1 MMGRIGDHTATL
13 QKAWAKFYPSW
24 WGRLIACR
32 RLSGGAL
39 WGSLASCG
47 RLAIGL
53 ARQRRSRESIETN
66 LDAAYTSAQQS
77 LALMLVALAAY
88 AQQNGYPLEY
98 PAATQGANYMHN
110 YYLPPA
116 PSTTPWAPEWS
127 PDGKWI
133 AVAMQG
139 SIWRVDPATGAATE
153 LTYNRR
159 YHSSPAFSPDGKWI
173 VYTAEDGLKRIQL
186 EILNL
191 ATGESRAL
199 TDDNQ
204 VYLDPVFSPDG
215 GRLAYVSTLPTGAF
229 NIYVREIRG
238 GEWQSKPVALTADNR
253 YPRDRLYVGVWD
265 SHTQPVWTPDG
276 KEIVFVCNRDVALGS
291 GDLWR
296 MPAEPDGIRKAT
308 RILSEQT
315 LYRTRPHV
323 SIDGKRI
330 VYSSTAGAA
339 DQFHNLYVI
348 PLSGGAPYKL
358 TFDRWDH
365 FHPRWSPDGEWI
377 AYISNRDG
385 LPQLS
390 LIETYGGARK
400 EVKITARHWKRP
412 MGRLHVRVSSPARIQ
427 GLASDGKFYA
437 PPDAYSRIG
446 RSAEHSFHTQ
456 GEFTVEVPPGKMTIE
471 AVSGFEYQ
479 PASATVEVKPDHMTE
494 VALPLNRTAAIAQP
508 GWWGGSTHV
517 HMNYGGNLHNT
528 PQNLLDMAHAEG
540 LSLVMDLVANKDNRI
555 LDEHYFIPGGGEHPA
570 SLHDSKTKLHFAEE
584 YRPPFYGHMFFLG
597 LKDHLISPFTTGY
610 EGTAIESL
618 YPSNTDMLRKA
629 RAEGAVTAYVHAY
642 YGDEDPLNAKL
653 GIARAFPVDAA
664 LGLVDCLEWSGSSH
678 SQLGVWHHALNNDLH
693 VAPVGG
699 EDSIS
704 SLHNTKLVGSVRT
717 YAYSGKLQVEPW
729 IEAVRKGN
737 TFFSTGPLL
746 EFRVNGHIPGETLRL
761 GPEGGTVTIEA
772 NVHTIAP
779 VSNVRI
785 YRNGQ
790 IFREVPIAGDGRS
803 VSFKEDIRVTE
814 SSWFSLYAE
823 GPPYRLLDA
832 EFPQATTNAIRVY
845 TGNRK
850 IRNRASAQYFV
861 AWIDKL
867 RATAVEWPFW
877 RSQKEK
883 DHVLG
888 QFDEA
893 KGIYEK
899 LAQ

>member
-1 MMGRIGDHTATL
+1 MSPVQT
-13 QKAWAKFYPSW
+13 
-24 WGRLIACR
+24 
-32 RLSGGAL
+32 
-39 WGSLASCG
+39 
-47 RLAIGL
+47 
-53 ARQRRSRESIETN
+53 
-66 LDAAYTSAQQS
+66 LDAAHTSVYATA
-77 LALMLVALAAY
+77 ALLVLVFAAS

-116 PSTTPWAPEWS
+116 PSTTPWAPAWS

-139 SIWRVDPATGAATE
+139 SIWRIDTAGGAATE
-153 LTYNRR
+153 LTYNQR

-173 VYTAEDGLKRIQL
+173 VYTADEGLKRIQL
-186 EILNL
+186 EILNVG
-191 ATGESRAL
+191 TGKASAL
-199 TDDNQ
+199 TDDQ
-204 VYLDPVFSPDG
+204 QIYLDPVFSPDG
-215 GRLAYVSTLPTGAF
+215 SRLAYVSTLPTGAF
-229 NIYVREIRG
+229 NIYVRGIRDG
-238 GEWQSKPVALTADNR
+238 HWDGQPVALTTDHR
-253 YPRDRLYVGVWD
+253 YARERLYVGVWD
-265 SHTQPVWTPDG
+265 SHTQPAWTSDG
-276 KEIVFVCNRDVALGS
+276 KEIVFVCNRDIALGS

-296 MPAEPDGIRKAT
+296 MPAEPDGIRRAT

-323 SIDGKRI
+323 SIDGRRI

-339 DQFHNLYVI
+339 DQFHNLYVV
-348 PLSGGAPYKL
+348 PLAGGAPYKL

-377 AYISNRDG
+377 AYISNREA

-390 LIETYGGARK
+390 LLETYGGARRD
-400 EVKITARHWKRP
+400 VKITARHWKRP
-412 MGRLHVRVSSPARIQ
+412 MGRLHVRISEPARIH

-437 PPDAYSRIG
+437 PVDAYSRIG

-456 GEFTVEVPPGKMTIE
+456 GEYSVEVPTGRMTIE

-479 PASATVEVKPDHMTE
+479 PASATVEVKPDKTTE
-494 VALPLNRTAAIAQP
+494 VSLRPVRTATISQP

-528 PQNLLDMAHAEG
+528 PQNLLAMAHAEG
-540 LSLVMDLVANKDNRI
+540 LSLVMNLVANKDNRI
-555 LDEHYFIPGGGEHPA
+555 LDEDYFIPGGGEHPA

-629 RAEGAVTAYVHAY
+629 RADGAVTAYVHAY
-642 YGDEDPLNAKL
+642 YGDADPLNANL

-664 LGLVDCLEWSGSSH
+664 LGLVDCLEWSGSSR
-678 SQLGVWHHALNNDLH
+678 SELAVWHHALNNDLH
-693 VAPVGG
+693 IAPVGG

-717 YAYSGKLQVEPW
+717 YAYAGPQLQVESW

-746 EFRVNGHIPGETLRL
+746 EFRINGRMPGETLRL
-761 GPEGGTVTIEA
+761 GPEGGAVTLEA
-772 NVHTIAP
+772 RVSSIAP
-779 VSNVRI
+779 VSKVRI
-785 YRNGQ
+785 YRNGEV
-790 IFREVPIAGDGRS
+790 FREVPISGEGRS
-803 VSFKEDIRVTE
+803 VSLKENVRVTE
-814 SSWFSLYAE
+814 SSWFSLYVE

-845 TGNRK
+845 TGDRK
-850 IRNRASAQYFV
+850 IRNQASARYFV
-861 AWIDKL
+861 RWIEKL
-867 RATAVEWPFW
+867 RASAVEWPFW
-877 RSQKEK
+877 RSQKEI
-883 DHVLG
+883 DHVLA

-899 LAQ
+899 FAAQAGER